1 MLLAA
6 LIWGAAFV
14 AQKSA
19 MEHMGPFTFSGT
31 RFLMSIVVILPFVLK
46 EMKEHA
52 ATAVA
57 PADKWLIATVSI
69 VFFAGVNLQ
78 QMGIAGTNITNA
90 GFLTALY
97 VVFVPFMSLFVFKK
111 RPRLIVWVA
120 APLCLL
126 GVWLLGDASL
136 SRLSAGDLL
145 VILCAFFF
153 ALHVVLVA
161 VVMLRV
167 PRPLTMAATQYAVC
181 AALSLLAAAAFEDI
195 SLEAMREALPA
206 LLYAGIIS
214 GGIAYTLQIVAQQY
228 TPASDAAIIL
238 SGEALFAALFGV
250 LLMGDSLSPLAWT
263 GCGVIFAAIL
273 LVELFPVR
281 KKSDLDGN
289 AGLVL
294 RGTDRE

>member
-19 MEHMGPFTFSGT
+19 MDQLGPFTFSGT
-31 RFLMSIVVILPFVLK
+31 RFLLSIFVILPFVLK
-46 EMKEHA
+46 EMRQSA
-52 ATAVA
+52 GTAIA
-57 PADKWLIATVSI
+57 SRDKWLIAI
-69 VFFAGVNLQ
+69 IGLVFFAGVNLQ

-90 GFLTALY
+90 GFLTSLY
-97 VVFVPFMSLFVFKK
+97 VVFVPFMSLFVFRKK
-111 RPRLIVWVA
+111 PRMIVWLA

-153 ALHVVLVA
+153 ALHVVLVG

-167 PRPLTMAATQYAVC
+167 PRPLTLAATQYAVC
-181 AALSLLAAAAFEDI
+181 AALSLLAAVAFEDI
-195 SLEAMREALPA
+195 SLEAMTAALPA

-238 SGEALFAALFGV
+238 SAEALFAALFGV
-250 LLMGDSLSPLAWT
+250 FLMGDSLTPLAWT
-263 GCGVIFAAIL
+263 GCGVIMVAIL
-273 LVELFPVR
+273 LVELFPASLR
-281 KKSDLDGN
+281 RKSDLDGDS
-289 AGLVL
+289 GLVL
-294 RGTDRE
+294 